1 LEQGLALA
9 QFLAGTD
16 FAALPQAAL
25 QAGKRG
31 ILDCLATAVGGAHC
45 QAANMAMDLINES
58 GGNGAVTLLA
68 RGEKTSLL
76 DAALYNAT
84 AAHALDFDD
93 TLSPPTAIAG
103 LGLAEQ
109 GRLSG
114 RELLRSYVLGFEVAS
129 RFTHA
134 IGGWENARGWH
145 MMGVAGVFGA
155 ATAAALL
162 LKLNPQQI
170 VHALG
175 LAATQA
181 SGLVA
186 MHGFLAKPFHSG
198 KAAVNGIFAAQLAA
212 RGCTSGPAL
221 EGSLSVTQAMGGTP
235 APNLAQNLGDPYA
248 ILGNRLKPFPCG
260 RLGHAAMEA
269 ALKARAAHH
278 LTPAEISSAK
288 VHVEPRAQYLMGKSE
303 PESGT
308 ESMFSI
314 AHGVAAALLYGKVG
328 PAQFSDDAV
337 RDAQLKE
344 LRRRIE
350 VIPDP
355 QCGAGQAQIE
365 VHTQQRGLLTARVPI
380 QKGYA
385 DNPLTDDDVKE
396 KFLILAEPVLGS
408 DRAHRAVELVY
419 RMETLDDAGDL
430 ARVCS

>member
-1 LEQGLALA
+1 MEQAPALA
-9 QFLAGTD
+9 QFLADTG

-31 ILDCLATAVGGAHC
+31 ILDCLGTAIGGAHC
-45 QAANMAMDLINES
+45 QAADIAMDLISEA
-58 GGNGAVTLLA
+58 GGAADVTLLA
-68 RGEKTSLL
+68 RGKKASLL

-93 TLSPPTAIAG
+93 TLSVPTAIVG
-103 LGLAEQ
+103 LALAEQ

-170 VHALG
+170 VNALG
-175 LAATQA
+175 VAATQA

-198 KAAVNGIFAAQLAA
+198 KAAVNGIFATQLAA
-212 RGCTSGPAL
+212 RGCTTGPAL
-221 EGSLSVTQAMGGTP
+221 EGSLSVCQAMGGTP
-235 APNLAQNLGDPYA
+235 APNLAQNLGNPYN
-248 ILGNRLKPFPCG
+248 ILANRLKPFPCG

-269 ALKARAAHH
+269 ALKVNAAHS
-278 LTPAEISSAK
+278 LTPEEITSAK
-288 VHVEPRAQYLMGKSE
+288 VHVEPRAQYLMGKTE
-303 PESGT
+303 PETGT

-314 AHGVAAALLYGKVG
+314 AHGVAAALLYGNAG
-328 PAQFSDDAV
+328 PVQFSDDAV
-337 RDAQLKE
+337 RDPQLKE
-344 LRRRIE
+344 LRRRTE

-355 QCGAGQAQIE
+355 QCGAGQAKIIVQ
-365 VHTQQRGLLTARVPI
+365 TQQRGVLTAEVPI

-385 DNPLTDDDVKE
+385 GNPLTDDDVRE
-396 KFLILAEPVLGS
+396 KFLTLAEPALGS
-408 DRAHRAVELVY
+408 TRAHQAADLVY
-419 RMETLDDAGDL
+419 RIETLDDGGEL
-430 ARVCS
+430 ARLCA